1 MMGRTGGGEHGRV
14 GAPGWEPP
22 EPSSGREGAGTR
34 RGCGRC
40 EASAGRAEA
49 PGGRRALR
57 AVNQQR
63 GAAPGRAGRRGA
75 GRGEAILWRA
85 AGGAA
90 APRGARWEMESREG
104 GRRGEGREEAD
115 CKSRRASRGG
125 GAAQGGAGPQGGC
138 GGPRRAHSSG
148 CSRCRRRHRRS
159 SARSRRLLLLFP
171 PPPSP
176 LSSSSSRSPQPPRPF
191 PSRPREDGGPRA
203 AGAEGP
209 AGRASRALRRHGGRH
224 EERECP
230 FPLPPFLRSPPSPRA
245 VPEGSGPA
253 GAVPVP
259 GAVLAAG
266 PEP

>member
-1 MMGRTGGGEHGRV
+1 MGRTGGGEHGRV
-14 GAPGWEPP
+14 GAPDWEPP
-22 EPSSGREGAGTR
+22 EPSSGREGAGTH

-104 GRRGEGREEAD
+104 GRRGEGCEEAD

-125 GAAQGGAGPQGGC
+125 GAAQGGAGRGGAAGGLWWPAARAQLRVQPLPPPSPPQQ
-138 GGPRRAHSSG
+138 RQE
-148 CSRCRRRHRRS
+148 
-159 SARSRRLLLLFP
+159 P
-171 PPPSP
+171 PPPPP
-176 LSSSSSRSPQPPRPF
+176 LSSSSFSSFLLLLPQP
-191 PSRPREDGGPRA
+191 A
-203 AGAEGP
+203 ASA
-209 AGRASRALRRHGGRH
+209 
-224 EERECP
+224 P
-230 FPLPPFLRSPPSPRA
+230 FPLPAPRRWWTASSWCRRPGWPSKPSATTTWRPP
-245 VPEGSGPA
+245 
-253 GAVPVP
+253 
-259 GAVLAAG
+259 
-266 PEP
+266 